1 MSTPKK
7 SYVKTNTE
15 ITLEKGKLNFF
26 STDKSFTE
34 SIDNYANAACKIACI
49 NKTVKT
55 STSARRTLIEEKLA
69 RASKETYVNQTS
81 LDAEV
86 KALNDEI
93 DAIHAL
99 ATDKIAKINKSKMTI
114 GDIDTNLYYAYREYK
129 EGNLDK
135 KEYVRAMGEWF
146 IAHNVKAHIE
156 TINSIIADIGKKKAS
171 GTQLVKSEGKNFT
184 TVYARKPYIDLFYSV
199 LADMMARA
207 GTIKPFDFSIDYL
220 HEQST
225 KEICGITL
233 DKTKNVLVPC
243 DIPTKSND

>member
-1 MSTPKK
+1 MSARN
-7 SYVKTNTE
+7 YVRTTE

-26 STDKSFTE
+26 STEKSFTE

-49 NKTVKT
+49 NKAVKA
-55 STSARRTLIEEKLA
+55 SVAARRTLIEEKLA
-69 RASKETYVNQTS
+69 RASKETFINQTA
-81 LDAEV
+81 LDAEI

-93 DAIHAL
+93 ESIHAL
-99 ATDKIAKINKSKMTI
+99 ASSKIADINRGKMI
-114 GDIDTNLYYAYREYK
+114 ISDSDTNTYYAYKEYK
-129 EGNLDK
+129 EGTLSK
-135 KEYVRAMGEWF
+135 SEYMHAIGEWF

-156 TINSIIADIGKKKAS
+156 TINAIIADIGKKKAS
-171 GTQLVKSEGKNFT
+171 GTQLIKSEGKNFT
-184 TVYARKPYIDLFYSV
+184 AVYAKKPYIDLFYSV
-199 LADMMARA
+199 LADMMAKA
-207 GTIKPFDFSIDYL
+207 GTIKPFNFAVDYL

>member
-1 MSTPKK
+1 MSK

-15 ITLEKGKLNFF
+15 ITLEKGKINFF
-26 STDKSFTE
+26 STPKEFTQAV
-34 SIDNYANAACKIACI
+34 DNYANATCKVACI
-49 NKTVKT
+49 NKAVKS

-69 RASKETYVNQTS
+69 RASKEAYVNQTS
-81 LDAEV
+81 LDAEI
-86 KALNDEI
+86 KNLNDEI
-93 DAIHAL
+93 EAIHAL
-99 ATDKIAKINKSKMTI
+99 ASDRIAGINRTKMNI

-129 EGNLDK
+129 EGTLDK

-156 TINSIIADIGKKKAS
+156 TINAIIADIGKKKAS

-199 LADMMARA
+199 LADMMAKA

-225 KEICGITL
+225 KEI
-233 DKTKNVLVPC
+233 
-243 DIPTKSND
+243 

>member
-1 MSTPKK
+1 MSTRTYKK
-7 SYVKTNTE
+7 TIE

-26 STDKSFTE
+26 TTDKRFTE
-34 SIDNYANAACKIACI
+34 AVDNYANCTCKIACI
-49 NKTVKT
+49 NKVVKA
-55 STSARRTLIEEKLA
+55 SVAARRTLIDEKVA
-69 RASKETYVNQTS
+69 RASKESYVNQTA

-99 ATDKIAKINKSKMTI
+99 ASDRIAEINKSKMTI
-114 GDIDTNLYYAYREYK
+114 GDIDTNLYYAYKEYK
-129 EGNLDK
+129 EGTLDK
-135 KEYVRAMGEWF
+135 REYVHAVGEWF
-146 IAHNVKAHIE
+146 VIHGVKAHID
-156 TINSIIADIGKKKAS
+156 TINMIIADIGKKKTS
-171 GTQLVKSEGKNFT
+171 GTQLIKSEGKNFT

-199 LADMMARA
+199 LADMMAKA

>member
-1 MSTPKK
+1 MSK

-15 ITLEKGKLNFF
+15 ITLEKGKINFF
-26 STDKSFTE
+26 STPKEFTQAV
-34 SIDNYANAACKIACI
+34 DNYANATCKIACI

-55 STSARRTLIEEKLA
+55 STSARRTLIDEKIA
-69 RASKETYVNQTS
+69 RASKETFVNQTA
-81 LDAEV
+81 LDTEI
-86 KALNDEI
+86 KKLNDEI
-93 DAIHAL
+93 LAIHAL
-99 ATDKIAKINKSKMTI
+99 ASDRIAEINRTKMNI

-129 EGNLDK
+129 EGTLDK

-156 TINSIIADIGKKKAS
+156 TINAIIADIGKKKAS

-199 LADMMARA
+199 LADMMAKA

-225 KEICGITL
+225 KEI
-233 DKTKNVLVPC
+233 
-243 DIPTKSND
+243 